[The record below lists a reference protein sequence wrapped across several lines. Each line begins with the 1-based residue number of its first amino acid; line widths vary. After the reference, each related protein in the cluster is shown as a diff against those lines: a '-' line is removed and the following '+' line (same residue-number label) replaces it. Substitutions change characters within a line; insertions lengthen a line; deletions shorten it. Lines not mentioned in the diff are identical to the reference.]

1 MSDFIFSNFPP
12 IPVTVSPL
20 FLIDTFHL
28 CTFRSLILLIKGP
41 LHASHRAPLLF
52 LITSSHLNF
61 LVRLHISSPPKFF
74 SFSHLLHKFRFCSNN
89 VKCLLFKTYC
99 YQMYCC
105 SLWSRYR
112 NYSLNRIEVTYNNII
127 RRLMSLPPW
136 CSASSMFVTLNV
148 YSFHEVLR
156 NVSFGLLSRLE
167 SSPNMIISNL
177 RNSDA
182 DVRSSFKKECRSRLY
197 VN

>member
-1 MSDFIFSNFPP
+1 MIEFSASKS
-12 IPVTVSPL
+12 VV
-20 FLIDTFHL
+20 
-28 CTFRSLILLIKGP
+28 LLISPHPNRVPNKPNIYLGHNI
-41 LHASHRAPLLF
+41 LSYVHEFKYLGHVSSECFTDDKDIERERRALATRGNL
-52 LITSSHLNF
+52 
-61 LVRLHISSPPKFF
+61 
-74 SFSHLLHKFRFCSNN
+74 LLHKFRFCSND

-112 NYSLNRIEVTYNNII
+112 NYSLNRIKVTYNNIM
-127 RRLMSLPPW
+127 RRVMSLPPW

-148 YSFHEVLR
+148 YSFQEVLR
-156 NVSFGLLSRLE
+156 NSSFGLLNRLE

-182 DVRSSFKKECRSRLY
+182 NVRSSFKKECRSRLY
-197 VN
+197 VT